1 MAVSVTE
8 TVHGH
13 WPRMIAVISDNLSLI
28 NRQWVNLFGQEHGWL
43 MAGGRTDGWART
55 QMDGRTDR
63 RSCCC
68 LKSSSKN
75 STDHKLHNRIP
86 QC

>member
-43 MAGGRTDGWART
+43 MAGGRTG
-55 QMDGRTDR
+55 GRAHRWMGGQTGAVVAV
-63 RSCCC
+63 
-68 LKSSSKN
+68 
-75 STDHKLHNRIP
+75 
-86 QC
+86 